1 MALSRKYYQLIAEE
15 INDLYKEVAYV
26 PNQELSELLDKLID
40 NLGVR
45 FSDDNANFNHKLF
58 LKACLKDVTI
68 TP

>member
-15 INDLYKEVAYV
+15 INQLYKDEIEMGAI
-26 PNQELSELLDKLID
+26 NLQILDKLMN

-45 FSDDNANFNHKLF
+45 FADDNANFNHELF
-58 LKACLKDVTI
+58 LKACLKNVTNT

>member
-15 INDLYKEVAYV
+15 INELYLDEKEKGAI
-26 PNQELSELLDKLID
+26 NTLILDKLMN
-40 NLGVR
+40 NLGLR
-45 FSDDNANFNHKLF
+45 FSDDNANFNHELF

>member
-45 FSDDNANFNHKLF
+45 VSDDNANFNQVIF
-58 LKACLKDVTI
+58 LKAWLKDVTI